1 MALMQKLS
9 LTRGVVLPKENV
21 KSNKNKLENA
31 SENHKQEKCNILR
44 IKKQCKLVVFIGW
57 EISTKDRWCNFEL

>member
-31 SENHKQEKCNILR
+31 SANHKQEK
-44 IKKQCKLVVFIGW
+44 
-57 EISTKDRWCNFEL
+57 